1 MSPRPGQEACW
12 QNGGGGGG
20 GGWRGGGGNQG
31 GEAKTT
37 CAFRLMISLFEVS
50 FTTFLKGSGHKR
62 GGGGNRGGG
71 GGGRNSARAHA
82 SASVSV
88 NVNANAYASSG
99 GGGGNRSPSR
109 GGGGRLSYLVINNWP
124 LSDHSGKVVEG
135 SASQTGE
142 VIIIIMGEDET
153 EALVVVEVVEVLAQE
168 CHHFLQLSAGGNID
182 IRLCHHHLPHNHHQN
197 HHHRHHRQ
205 GPLLQLLESRPSRL

>member
-1 MSPRPGQEACW
+1 
-12 QNGGGGGG
+12 
-20 GGWRGGGGNQG
+20 
-31 GEAKTT
+31 
-37 CAFRLMISLFEVS
+37 MISFFEVS

-62 GGGGNRGGG
+62 GGGGNRGG

-124 LSDHSGKVVEG
+124 LSDHSAKVVEG
-135 SASQTGE
+135 SGSPTGE

-153 EALVVVEVVEVLAQE
+153 EALEVVVEVVEVLAQE
-168 CHHFLQLSAGGNID
+168 CHHFLLLSAGGNDD
-182 IRLCHHHLPHNHHQN
+182 I
-197 HHHRHHRQ
+197 
-205 GPLLQLLESRPSRL
+205 